1 MDQKEFDELLSRMIA
16 ELAPL
21 VMQDAASLEP
31 VNGHFSERATARILG
46 RVMARIA
53 AAEYSAA
60 VGLEMK
66 STHASRRCLKSA
78 GRGEGMDDA
87 PPVRPASAARASK
100 KPARLDFEQ
109 LEPRNPLS
117 AFGAFAAHA
126 FESYCP
132 PPAETWRSTPRFVSS
147 DTGLALASSASAI
160 AVLW

>member
-1 MDQKEFDELLSRMIA
+1 MDQIEFDELLSRMIA

-21 VMQDAASLEP
+21 VTQDAAPLEP
-31 VNGHFSERATARILG
+31 VNGHFSEGATARILS

-66 STHASRRCLKSA
+66 STHASRRCVKSA
-78 GRGEGMDDA
+78 GRGDDRDNTL
-87 PPVRPASAARASK
+87 PDRPASAARASK

-126 FESYCP
+126 FEGYCP
-132 PPAETWRSTPRFVSS
+132 PPADTWRSTPRYVSS
-147 DTGLALASSASAI
+147 DTGLALATSAI